1 MLARTLTVAAVI
13 AVGLPSGAAAQWR
26 VSTAGGAPMAEA
38 IGSRGLGVGVFC
50 SSNSRQSVTVI
61 LPGEPLEAGRV
72 QARWSDGTTDEYRFR
87 VDGNGHL
94 IGSALSTDF
103 QRMID
108 KLRRLNSVTLRVTRS
123 NGQGFEDTVG
133 LSGSSR
139 AIGQITCGGPRESRR
154 VDRSA
159 SVCDQVR
166 VVGESS
172 QDADRARRFCRSS
185 VVLPNTVTGI
195 EAYETLLWVHVTEPF
210 AREMLADTLTAE
222 SLVRTWMSAW
232 KSLSGS
238 AAVTVYIMWRN
249 IEVAQGDVALFGGD
263 RVRFRGR

>member
-1 MLARTLTVAAVI
+1 MEA
-13 AVGLPSGAAAQWR
+13 SR
-26 VSTAGGAPMAEA
+26 V
-38 IGSRGLGVGVFC
+38 R
-50 SSNSRQSVTVI
+50 
-61 LPGEPLEAGRV
+61 
-72 QARWSDGTTDEYRFR
+72 ARWSDGTTDEYRFH

-94 IGSALSTDF
+94 VGSASSADF
-103 QRMID
+103 ERMID

-159 SVCDQVR
+159 SVCDQIR

-185 VVLPNTVTGI
+185 VVLPNTVTRI
-195 EAYETLLWVHVTEPF
+195 EAYETLLWVHVTELL
-210 AREMLADTLTAE
+210 AREMIADTLTAE
-222 SLVRTWMSAW
+222 SLVKTWMSAW
-232 KSLSGS
+232 KRLSGS
-238 AAVTVYIMWRN
+238 AAVTVYVMWRN
-249 IEVAQGDVALFGGD
+249 VEVAQGDVALFGGD